1 MKNYDRIHAIID
13 LDAIVHNMEQ
23 LRKNITGTTKIL
35 AVIKADGYG
44 HGAIPIAQIL
54 RKLDYLWGFAVATAE
69 EAFMLRDVGIR
80 EPILIL
86 GYTFPAHYEE
96 IVARNITQTIFDMD
110 TAKTFSCIGKK
121 LGKAVRV
128 HIAIDTGMSR
138 IGFTPNQES
147 LHIIKEITSLSSLEC
162 EGIFTH
168 FAKADVL
175 DKTSSHTQLN
185 IFTTFIKDL
194 EKLGVHFPFKHSSNS
209 AGIIDLQ
216 EANMDLVR
224 GGISIYGLYPSD
236 EVNQDFVKLKP
247 ALSLKSHI
255 VYVKEVEAGTGVSYG
270 STFIT
275 SRPTKIATIPI
286 GYADGYPRSL
296 SNKGYVLI
304 HGKKAPILGRVC
316 MDQFM
321 VDVSHVESVR
331 RNDLVTLIGEDM
343 GETVTIEELSK
354 ISGRF
359 NYEFVC
365 DISKRVPRI
374 YVRNG
379 EIVAEIDY
387 FSEVCDFNS

>member
-1 MKNYDRIHAIID
+1 MKNYDRVHAIID
-13 LDAIVHNMEQ
+13 LDAIIHNMEQ
-23 LRKNITGTTKIL
+23 LRNNITDTTKIM

-44 HGAIPIAQIL
+44 HGAVPIAQIL

-69 EAFMLRDVGIR
+69 EAFMLRDAGIR

-86 GYTFPAHYEE
+86 GYTFPEHYEE
-96 IVARNITQTIFDMD
+96 IASRQITQTIFDFD

-147 LHIIKEITSLSSLEC
+147 LHIIKEITSLSNLEC

-168 FAKADVL
+168 FAKADEL

-194 EKLGVHFPFKHSSNS
+194 EKLGIYFPFKHSSNS

-224 GGISIYGLYPSD
+224 GGISIYGLYPSS
-236 EVNQDFVKLKP
+236 EVNQEFVKLKP

-275 SRPTKIATIPI
+275 SRPTKIATVPI

-304 HGKKAPILGRVC
+304 HGEKAPILGRVC

-321 VDVSHVESVR
+321 VDVSHIKHVH

-343 GETVTIEELSK
+343 GKTVTVEELSK
-354 ISGRF
+354 ISDRF

-365 DISKRVPRI
+365 DLTKRVPRI

-387 FSEVCDFNS
+387 FCEQ